1 MGAGA
6 SGGAPPSADLESAE
20 AVLATGETQELEEI
34 DTSLVPKES
43 EPAIAPKE
51 AERALVNVIDKI
63 SPLEIFAECIMGRCL
78 TVSQIVAEAD
88 SDNSGEL
95 EAEEWMNL
103 CAKTLRLR
111 LTPTQIM
118 DVFEV
123 RASQT
128 CVFSSC
134 SHARLPRAPHHSS
147 STPTRA
153 ARARRTRCRC
163 RSPRR

>member
-6 SGGAPPSADLESAE
+6 SRGGAPSSADLLESAE
-20 AVLATGETQELEEI
+20 DAIATGETQRKPAI
-34 DTSLVPKES
+34 VFSSRALVSKES

-128 CVFSSC
+128 CVFSS
-134 SHARLPRAPHHSS
+134 
-147 STPTRA
+147 
-153 ARARRTRCRC
+153 
-163 RSPRR
+163 